1 MAPITTRHETRPI
14 AVPRTRRRHNLKAL
28 TSLPAG
34 KVVPVGV
41 VPLLRMDQ
49 MMGSVAFAFEMQQTV
64 EVLANGIDVVVE
76 AWLVP
81 HLAMPEFRTMD
92 DINLSYTG
100 RKREGEAAVTP
111 FFVTELAGDPDL
123 NEVHKRLG
131 KHRKATQKA
140 NMQYVRA
147 YNAAVNFARA
157 EVSPNI
163 PQRELLDK
171 TLAQALW
178 PNNKFQHIVPDFDQA
193 VMQGEFALQLTEQNL
208 VLKGAGGAS
217 FLPVAGDGTTNLT
230 ATTASGQTRALGM
243 GAASGSAIVG
253 YDGGAVSYSNIRNI
267 TGLRADL
274 NNAVAVLAKDG
285 FKVSLSNFRLA
296 QEAQIFANIRK
307 KYNAHED
314 MIRDLLMDGIEVPE
328 QDWRQPSLLS
338 RAQTRFGMAKR
349 YSSDADALTES
360 VVDGAAAVSFTVKT
374 PVVPCGGVVVF
385 IAYAAPEQLFERQMD
400 PYLVAESADDLPAFL
415 EDHLDPEAV
424 EVVKNNYIDNDH
436 DDPDDTYGY
445 APKNFMWNDAPTQ
458 IGGRFYRP
466 EVDAGFDEDR
476 NAIWAVETQN
486 PRLTKDAYLVP
497 ADIHLKPFWT
507 QTIDPFDCLAKGEII
522 IEGLTQFGPALIEA
536 MPESDYDA
544 IMDKVDTSLID
555 REPVA
560 P

>member
-1 MAPITTRHETRPI
+1 MAPINTRHDTR
-14 AVPRTRRRHNLKAL
+14 AMQVPRTRRRHNLNCL

-34 KVVPVGV
+34 KAVPIAV
-41 VPLLRMDQ
+41 VPLLRMDS
-49 MMGSVAFAFEMQQTV
+49 MRGSCAFAFEMQQTV

-111 FFVTELAGDPDL
+111 FFVSQVAGDPTQ
-123 NEVHKRLG
+123 NQVHLRMG
-131 KHRKATQKA
+131 KHRKANQKA

-147 YNAAVNFARA
+147 YNAAINFQRS

-171 TLAQALW
+171 TLAQCLW
-178 PNNKFQHIVPDFDQA
+178 PNNKFSHIVPDYDQA
-193 VMQGEFALQLTEQNL
+193 VMQGEVALNVTQQNLQLRNAT
-208 VLKGAGGAS
+208 GGNT
-217 FLPVAGDGTTNLT
+217 LPVSGVPLLHSTDQPTVGQNIGFHPNYGVWPVGTQRGQQASSNL
-230 ATTASGQTRALGM
+230 SGLKTDL
-243 GAASGSAIVG
+243 
-253 YDGGAVSYSNIRNI
+253 
-267 TGLRADL
+267 TG
-274 NNAVAVLAKDG
+274 AVAVLAQQG
-285 FKVSLSNFRLA
+285 FKLSLSNVRLA
-296 QEAQIFANIRK
+296 EQVQAFAQIRK
-307 KYNAHED
+307 RYNAHED

-328 QDWRQPSLLS
+328 QDWRQPHLLHK
-338 RAQTRFGMAKR
+338 AHTRFGMAKR
-349 YSSDADALTES
+349 YSSDADAMTQS
-360 VVDGAAAVSFTVKT
+360 VVDGACAVEFSVKT
-374 PVVPCGGVVVF
+374 PIVPCGGVVIF

-400 PYLVAESADDLPAFL
+400 PYLVAETADDLPAFL

-424 EVVKNNYIDNDH
+424 ELVKNQYIDNDH
-436 DDPDDTYGY
+436 DNPDDTYGY
-445 APKNFMWNDAPTQ
+445 APKNFMWNDNPKQ
-458 IGGRFYRP
+458 VGGRFYRP

-507 QTIDPFDCLAKGEII
+507 STIDPFDCLAKGEVI
-522 IEGLTQFGPALIEA
+522 IEGLTQFGPGLIEA
-536 MPESDYDA
+536 MQESDYDA
-544 IMDKVDTSLID
+544 IMARVDTTLID
-555 REPVA
+555 KEPVA

>member
-1 MAPITTRHETRPI
+1 MAQINTRHDTRPM
-14 AVPRTRRRHNLKAL
+14 AVPRTRRRHNIKAL

-34 KVVPVGV
+34 KVVPIAV
-41 VPLLRMDQ
+41 VPLLREDAMA
-49 MMGSVAFAFEMQQTV
+49 GRVAFAFEMQQTV

-92 DINLSYTG
+92 DINLAYTG
-100 RKREGEAAVTP
+100 RKRDGEAAVTP
-111 FFVTELAGDPDL
+111 YFVSQLAGDPNA
-123 NEVHKRLG
+123 NEIHKRLG

-147 YNAAVNFARA
+147 YNAAVNFARM

-178 PNNKFQHIVPDFDQA
+178 PNNKFKHIVPDFDQA
-193 VMQGEFALQLTEQNL
+193 VMQGEVALQLTEQNL
-208 VLKGAGGAS
+208 VLKGPGGVNN
-217 FLPVAGDGTTNLT
+217 LPVSGKPMVHSTDAPTVGQEVQLHPNYGLWYADPKRGTQAVGNL
-230 ATTASGQTRALGM
+230 S
-243 GAASGSAIVG
+243 
-253 YDGGAVSYSNIRNI
+253 
-267 TGLRADL
+267 GLRADL
-274 NNAVAVLAKDG
+274 TGAVAKLAANG
-285 FKVSLSNFRLA
+285 FKMSLANFALA
-296 QEAQIFANIRK
+296 QKAQVFANIRK
-307 KYNAHED
+307 RYNAHED
-314 MIRDLLMDGIEVPE
+314 MIRDILMDGMTIPE
-328 QDWRQPSLLS
+328 QDWRQPSLIAK
-338 RAQTRFGMAKR
+338 AQTRFGMAKR

-360 VVDGAAAVSFTVKT
+360 VVDGAAAVSFSVRT
-374 PVVPCGGVVVF
+374 PAVPCGGVVVF
-385 IAYAAPEQLFERQMD
+385 VAYAAPEQLFERQMD
-400 PYLVAESADDLPAFL
+400 PYLVAESADDLPSFL

-424 EVVKNNYIDNDH
+424 DVVKNNYIDNDH
-436 DDPDDTYGY
+436 DNPDDTYGY

-507 QTIDPFDCLAKGEII
+507 QTIDPFDCLAKGDIV

-536 MPESDYDA
+536 LPESDYDA
-544 IMDKVDTSLID
+544 IMDRVDQTLID